1 MTTPTIPALD
11 AVLNTRFAL
20 RRLLNNKALHA
31 CDTAISAEQLSE
43 AQEPHIRPICVAL
56 AAAIVA
62 NPASILHDS
71 YTKAERDA
79 DYESL
84 VRKQVFDACGMI
96 APIDARS
103 RPGHKI
109 LDHYMTHFYDVRNY
123 KGISVRALIT
133 QANMERAL
141 LTNVGMH
148 STPYKSELR
157 RMLTL
162 TGGLGNVTKYRA
174 VTAKAIVKFYAA
186 KRVLDPCIGWGGRML
201 GALAADPATEYVG
214 CEPDVNTFNA
224 LVEIAMDRDP
234 ATRRRATIHNAPA
247 ETFLP
252 TLPAS
257 SFNMVLTSPPYF
269 NLELYTA
276 GIQSVDR
283 YKTWDSWVAEW
294 LTPVIGA
301 SLTALKPTGT
311 SCWSVKNFKSDGK
324 YPLAD
329 EVERIHKAAGWTCV
343 RKVAMT
349 GSARPGAGRITD
361 GVETRESEEITYV
374 YSRTTPPAAAP

>member
-1 MTTPTIPALD
+1 MTTPETPALED
-11 AVLNTRFAL
+11 ILNTRHAL
-20 RRLLNNKALHA
+20 RRLLNNKTLHA
-31 CDTAISAEQLSE
+31 RDTSIPAEQLSE
-43 AQEPHIRPICVAL
+43 TQEPHIRRHITAL
-56 AAAIVA
+56 ASAIVA
-62 NPASILHDS
+62 NPASILQDR

-109 LDHYMTHFYDVRNY
+109 LDHYMSHFYDVRNY

-133 QANMERAL
+133 QENMERAL
-141 LTNVGMH
+141 LANLGMH

-174 VTAKAIVKFYAA
+174 VTAKALVKFYAA
-186 KRVLDPCIGWGGRML
+186 KRVLDPCIGWGGRIL
-201 GALAADPATEYVG
+201 GTLAADPTAEYVG

-224 LVEIAMDRDP
+224 LVEIAMDRDE

-252 TLPAS
+252 TLPAG
-257 SFNMVLTSPPYF
+257 SFDMVLTSPPYF

-283 YKTWDSWVAEW
+283 YKTWDSWVADW
-294 LTPVIGA
+294 LTPVINS
-301 SLTALKPTGT
+301 SLAALKPAGV

-329 EVERIHKAAGWTCV
+329 TVERIHKAAGWTCV

-361 GVETRESEEITYV
+361 GKETRESEEITYCYTRASPSAV
-374 YSRTTPPAAAP
+374 AP

>member
-1 MTTPTIPALD
+1 MTTLETPALD
-11 AVLNTRFAL
+11 AVLNTRHAL
-20 RRLLNNKALHA
+20 RRLLVNKALHA
-31 CDTAISAEQLSE
+31 RDTSIPSVQLSE
-43 AQEPHIRPICVAL
+43 TQEPHIRRHCANL

-62 NPASILHDS
+62 NPASILHES
-71 YTKAERDA
+71 YLKADRDA

-84 VRKQVFDACGMI
+84 VRKQVFDSCGMI

-123 KGISVRALIT
+123 KGISVRGLIT
-133 QANMERAL
+133 QENVERAL
-141 LTNVGMH
+141 LANIGMH

-186 KRVLDPCIGWGGRML
+186 TRVLDPCIGWGGRML
-201 GALAADPATEYVG
+201 GTLATSSATEYVG

-224 LVEIAMDRDP
+224 LVEILRDRDP
-234 ATRRRATIHNAPA
+234 ATYRRASIHNTTA
-247 ETFLP
+247 EAFLP
-252 TLPAS
+252 SLPAG
-257 SFNMVLTSPPYF
+257 SFDMVLTSPPYF

-283 YKTWDSWVAEW
+283 CKTWEAWVADW
-294 LTPVIGA
+294 LTPVINA
-301 SLTALKPTGT
+301 SLNALKPTGT

-329 EVERIHKAAGWTCV
+329 TVERIHKEKGWTCV
-343 RKVAMT
+343 KKVAMT

-361 GVETRESEEITYV
+361 GVETRESEEITYCYMRV
-374 YSRTTPPAAAP
+374 